1 MFVVKDLVKRY
12 GWDGLEFVILG
23 VFPKN
28 PDGMDHC
35 EEETVDAW
43 KCTLKVKKGMNR
55 IRGGKAAMKKYI
67 EKKAEKKKNKKTTNN
82 NNKNSNNNNTT
93 NNNNSNDISNS
104 DSSLYSSDSELD

>member
-1 MFVVKDLVKRY
+1 MFEVKDLVKRY

-43 KCTLKVKKGMNR
+43 KTTLKVKKGMNR
-55 IRGGKAAMKKYI
+55 IRGGKAAMRKYY
-67 EKKAEKKKNKKTTNN
+67 EKKAEKKKIKKTTNN
-82 NNKNSNNNNTT
+82 NNNNKTT
-93 NNNNSNDISNS
+93 KNNNSNDISNS